1 MNKVFFDELKIPEPD
16 YHLGVGSGNHGE
28 QTGEMLKRTEEVL
41 MNEEPDF
48 VFVFGDTNSTLAGAL
63 AASKLHIKVGHIEAG
78 LRSYDKSM
86 PEEINRVLADH
97 CSDILFCPTDTSVEN
112 LKREGVTNGV
122 YLTGDVMVDTLKGNI
137 GIAEKKARILKELY
151 LKPKEYCLATVHRA
165 ENTDDFNKLKSIVD
179 AFCAI
184 ENLVF
189 PCHPRTEKYL
199 KDYGLWDGLVENV
212 RVIKPVGYLDVLVL
226 EKNAKKILTDSG
238 GMQKEAYIFKVPC
251 ITLRNT
257 TEWTETV
264 EDGWNVLV
272 GADKDTIIEMTN
284 DFEPSL
290 NTHNYKFG
298 EGNASEKINEI
309 IRGVL

>member
-1 MNKVFFDELKIPEPD
+1 
-16 YHLGVGSGNHGE
+16 
-28 QTGEMLKRTEEVL
+28 
-41 MNEEPDF
+41 
-48 VFVFGDTNSTLAGAL
+48 
-63 AASKLHIKVGHIEAG
+63 
-78 LRSYDKSM
+78 
-86 PEEINRVLADH
+86 
-97 CSDILFCPTDTSVEN
+97 
-112 LKREGVTNGV
+112 
-122 YLTGDVMVDTLKGNI
+122 
-137 GIAEKKARILKELY
+137 
-151 LKPKEYCLATVHRA
+151 
-165 ENTDDFNKLKSIVD
+165 
-179 AFCAI
+179 
-184 ENLVF
+184 
-189 PCHPRTEKYL
+189 L